1 MGKIYSIIN
10 KVKAVIGKVLAP
22 VRAKY
27 GKFISR
33 NREGTLKMFGFTLKD
48 K

>member
-10 KVKAVIGKVLAP
+10 KVKVVIGKVLAP
-22 VRAKY
+22 VRDKY

-33 NREGTLKMFGFTLKD
+33 KREDTLKMFGFTLKD